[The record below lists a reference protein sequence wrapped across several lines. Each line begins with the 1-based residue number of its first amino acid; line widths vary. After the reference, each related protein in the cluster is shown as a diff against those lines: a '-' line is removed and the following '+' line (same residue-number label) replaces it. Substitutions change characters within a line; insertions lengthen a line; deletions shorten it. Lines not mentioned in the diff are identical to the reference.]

1 MRSLLD
7 RENEHGDRV
16 EREAGEIVWY
26 VYGMVRSEAGPLQ
39 DHLRNDILHLC
50 EGACQPGA
58 SVVVPRAQVYLETSI

>member
-16 EREAGEIVWY
+16 KRKTGKIVWDIY
-26 VYGMVRSEAGPLQ
+26 VMIGSEAGPLQ